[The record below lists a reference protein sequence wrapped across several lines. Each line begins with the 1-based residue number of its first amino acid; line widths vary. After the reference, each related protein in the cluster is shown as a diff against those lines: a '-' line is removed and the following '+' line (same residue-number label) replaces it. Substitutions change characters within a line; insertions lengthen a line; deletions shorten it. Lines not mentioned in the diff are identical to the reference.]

1 MKCPRVNYY
10 LLFLPSMET
19 FINTGERRRYKMKY
33 TAEEILQYVK
43 EEDVKFIRLTFCD
56 VFGHQKNIAIM
67 PCELQRAFESGIPID
82 ASAISGF
89 GDEVHPDLF
98 LHPDPDTLAVLPWRP
113 EHGAVVRMYCSITYP
128 DGRPIECD
136 TRSFLKKAV
145 ETAKEKGFTFSFGS
159 ELEFYLLELD
169 DNGKPTNIP
178 HDHAGYMDIAP
189 EDKGEN
195 VRREV
200 CLTLE
205 KMGIRPETSHH
216 EIGPGQNEIDF
227 RSSDALHAAD
237 NAMTF
242 KTVVRTIAQRNGL
255 HADFSPLPIKDEP
268 GNGFHINISVSPTD
282 KQKNINYVISG
293 ILDKIEDI
301 TLFLNPTHDSYL
313 RLGHNRAPK
322 YISWSHENRSQ
333 LMRIPAGTEE
343 QKAELR
349 SPDPSANPYLAYGLL
364 IYAGLYGI
372 EHKLELPE
380 AADINFFKA
389 DKSTLS
395 KFGQLPD
402 SLELARKNAADSE
415 FIKNLIPEQIIEL
428 YCK

>member
-1 MKCPRVNYY
+1 
-10 LLFLPSMET
+10 
-19 FINTGERRRYKMKY
+19 MKY
-33 TAEEILQYVK
+33 SSEEILQYVE
-43 EEDVKFIRLTFCD
+43 EEDVKFIRLSFCD

-67 PCELQRAFESGIPID
+67 PCELKRAFEYGIPID

-128 DGRPIECD
+128 DGKPIECD

-145 ETAKEKGFTFSFGS
+145 ETAKEKGFSFSFGS

-169 DNGKPTNIP
+169 DNGNPTNIP
-178 HDHAGYMDIAP
+178 HDNAGYMDIAP

-195 VRREV
+195 VRREI

-205 KMGIRPETSHH
+205 KMDIRPETSHH

-227 RSSDALHAAD
+227 RPSDALNAAD

-242 KTVVRTIAQRNGL
+242 KTVVRTVAQRNGL
-255 HADFSPLPIKDEP
+255 HADFSPLPIKDKP
-268 GNGFHINISVSPTD
+268 GNGFHINISVSPSVNE
-282 KQKNINYVISG
+282 KNLNYVISG
-293 ILDKIEDI
+293 ILDKIEEI
-301 TLFLNPTHDSYL
+301 TLFTNPTHDSYL

-333 LMRIPAGTEE
+333 LIRIPTDYHVVP
-343 QKAELR
+343 KAELR
-349 SPDPSANPYLAYGLL
+349 SPDPSANPYLVYGLL
-364 IYAGLYGI
+364 IYAGLYGL
-372 EHKLELPE
+372 ENKLVLPE

-389 DKSTLS
+389 DKATLS
-395 KFGQLPD
+395 KFEQLPD
-402 SLELARKNAADSE
+402 SLELSRKNATGSD
-415 FIKNLIPEQIIEL
+415 FIKKLIPQEILEL
-428 YCK
+428 YCR